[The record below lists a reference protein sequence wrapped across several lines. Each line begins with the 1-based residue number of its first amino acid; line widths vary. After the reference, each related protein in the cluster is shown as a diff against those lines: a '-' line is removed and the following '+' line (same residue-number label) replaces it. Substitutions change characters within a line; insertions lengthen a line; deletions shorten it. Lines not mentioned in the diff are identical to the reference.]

1 MNTKNWILLG
11 VAVVLGACY
20 AIFNTEWLRPD
31 PIQIQAQVREISGR
45 ASLES
50 RRVPREEREG
60 RKAQAQDR
68 KQRGGKAPAPS
79 ETGKFD
85 GVYPVVFALDGEY
98 RLTSVRV
105 IEDQPSVPG
114 HAPLIVWQLNSTSN
128 SAPTKALL
136 YGKTPRG
143 MKLKDERNK
152 PARLLPGTV
161 YRLEV
166 QAGRYQGKTTF
177 QTKEIVPP
185 DAPAGGS

>member
-20 AIFNTEWLRPD
+20 ALFNTEWLRPD
-31 PIQIQAQVREISGR
+31 PIQIQAQVREITGR

-50 RRVPREEREG
+50 RRIPRES
-60 RKAQAQDR
+60 RKAEAQNRNRGGGQAQ
-68 KQRGGKAPAPS
+68 AS
-79 ETGKFD
+79 ESGKFD

-114 HAPLIVWQLNSTSN
+114 HAPLIVWQVNTTSN
-128 SAPTKALL
+128 STPTKALL

-143 MKLKDERNK
+143 MKLKDDRNK

-166 QAGRYQGKTTF
+166 QAGRYQGQTTF
-177 QTKEIVPP
+177 QTKETVPP
-185 DAPAGGS
+185 EAAAPGS